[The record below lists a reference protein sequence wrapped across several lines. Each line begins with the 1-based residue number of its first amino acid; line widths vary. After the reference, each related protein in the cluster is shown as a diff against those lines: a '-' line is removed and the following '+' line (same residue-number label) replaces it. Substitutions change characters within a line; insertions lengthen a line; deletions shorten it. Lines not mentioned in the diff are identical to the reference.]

1 MRIKLLISYDGT
13 EFAGWQRQPED
24 AVSVAGRSTVQGT
37 LEAAISKIFNQQ
49 VRVVA
54 SGRTDAGV
62 HAEAQ
67 VVHFDAPRE
76 LGETHLVRALNK
88 LTPNSIAIL
97 KAWVAPDEFHS
108 LFSAEG
114 KTYRYV
120 IHNSPIPDAIG
131 ARFSAHIEKPLDINR
146 LNGLAEPILGKHDF
160 KSFQT
165 SGTEVKTTVR
175 TISEANW
182 RRLEAPNKI
191 EFRITGTGFLKQMV
205 RNIVGTLIYLHQN
218 EGTPADM
225 KQILEALDRRQAKN
239 TAAPEGLYLHSVYY
253 PHELDNQCREL
264 YN

>member
-13 EFAGWQRQPED
+13 EFAGWQRQAED
-24 AVSVAGRSTVQGT
+24 AVSVAGRSTVQAT
-37 LEAAISKIFNQQ
+37 LEGSLSKIFNQSIK
-49 VRVVA
+49 VVA

-67 VVHFDAPRE
+67 IVHFDAPRE
-76 LGETHLVRALNK
+76 IGDTHLIRALNK
-88 LTPNSIAIL
+88 MTPSSVAIL
-97 KAWVAPDEFHS
+97 KAWSAPDEFHS
-108 LFSAEG
+108 LFSATG
-114 KTYRYV
+114 KTYRYL

-131 ARFSAHIEKPLDINR
+131 ARFSTQVDRPLDVER
-146 LNGLAEPILGKHDF
+146 LNGLAEVLLGEHDF

-175 TISEANW
+175 KISEARW
-182 RRLEAPNKI
+182 LALPAPNKI

-218 EGTPADM
+218 QGTPADL
-225 KQILEALDRRQAKN
+225 KRILDARDRQQAKG
-239 TAAPEGLYLHSVYY
+239 TAAPEGLYLHAVYY
-253 PHELDNQCREL
+253 PPELDNECREL